1 MANSRQIYKAL
12 NKQNQNWGAN
22 LPFGARIC
30 NALLEAKITPVGKI
44 YLNRKI
50 GALIPHQTNAKI
62 GAWTFIFP
70 LFEGFKLSPKII
82 PYSVSKWLVLVIATK
97 VILFTNLRKSME
109 NKNKNV
115 RKLHYLFRDLSTT
128 SDYQWMITNCYK
140 ILKNEFKCS
149 RPITI
154 IILNIN

>member
-50 GALIPHQTNAKI
+50 GALILHQTNAKI
-62 GAWTFIFP
+62 G
-70 LFEGFKLSPKII
+70 
-82 PYSVSKWLVLVIATK
+82 
-97 VILFTNLRKSME
+97 
-109 NKNKNV
+109 
-115 RKLHYLFRDLSTT
+115 D
-128 SDYQWMITNCYK
+128 
-140 ILKNEFKCS
+140 
-149 RPITI
+149 
-154 IILNIN
+154 